1 MKKRIIGG
9 FIASFMAL
17 NILAGC
23 GGTGN
28 ADTAGTGKA
37 EGGTESGNKTQE
49 KDGAEG
55 TDGST
60 EITIWVH
67 ETDSPEGQLYQS
79 LVDDFNKA
87 NEGKYHAELTSIARS
102 GDAGGYDD
110 KINAAISNGGL
121 PDVFTIDGV
130 RVGEFADA
138 GAIVPIGEYF
148 TQEDLADFNPS
159 IIQQGTYKG
168 ELFAVGTFDSSVGI
182 FYNKDMFEKA
192 GIEPATKE
200 DPWTLAD
207 LTEAAEKLTTDD
219 CYGITMSLDA
229 TDETVIYFFLPLIQ
243 SQGSN
248 VLGDDTVTAD
258 GYLNGDAALNV
269 VSWLKE
275 MVDKG
280 YASATP
286 AENSFELGQAAMAIN
301 GSWAPAGLAD
311 YDINWG
317 LMPMAKY
324 DDQSKAA
331 SACGSWTFGMS
342 KDCPEEKREAAAAL
356 IQFMTSADADVQ
368 MYGANSMPPA
378 RQSAFDKIEDFQKY
392 PLDVFQYQLKNTAQA
407 RPVSLNY
414 AVLSNQFATAV
425 QNVLT
430 GMDPKEALDEAVTQ
444 YNFQTD
450 ME

>member
-1 MKKRIIGG
+1 MKKKVIS
-9 FIASFMAL
+9 ALMATVMAAGL
-17 NILAGC
+17 LVGC
-23 GGTGN
+23 GGKDSNDASSETAKN
-28 ADTAGTGKA
+28 A
-37 EGGTESGNKTQE
+37 
-49 KDGAEG
+49 
-55 TDGST
+55 DGST
-60 EITIWVH
+60 ELSIWVH
-67 ETDSPEGQLYQS
+67 ETDSPEGQLYKK
-79 LVDDFNKA
+79 LIDDFNKE
-87 NEGKYHAELTSIARS
+87 NEGKYHATLTQIARS

-138 GAIVPIGEYF
+138 GAIVPLGEYY
-148 TQEDLADFNPS
+148 TEDDLADFNPS
-159 IIQQGTYKG
+159 IIQQGTYKD
-168 ELFAVGTFDSSVGI
+168 ELYTVGCFDSSVGI

-192 GIEPATKE
+192 DITPATKE
-200 DPWTLAD
+200 DPWTLEE
-207 LTEAAEKLTTDD
+207 LTDAAKKLTTDD

-248 VLGDDTVTAD
+248 VIADDGVTAK
-258 GYLNGDAALNV
+258 GYLNGDAALNT
-269 VSWLKE
+269 VSWIKD
-275 MVDKG
+275 MVDNG

-286 AENSFELGQAAMAIN
+286 EENSFELGKAAMAIN

-324 DDQSKAA
+324 DEKSDAA

-342 KDCPEEKREAAAAL
+342 KDCPDEKKEAAAEL
-356 IQFMTSADADVQ
+356 IKFMTSTDADAQ

-378 RQSAFDKIEDFQKY
+378 RQSAFDQIDAFKEA
-392 PLDVFQYQLKNTAQA
+392 PLDVFQYQLANTAQA
-407 RPVSLNY
+407 RPVSVNY

-450 ME
+450 TE